1 MEFLR
6 LLLLPFAVV
15 YGLITGVRNLLFD
28 LGLLPSRRFD
38 IPVISVGNLSTGGTG
53 KTPHVEYLI
62 RLLSPLNKVSTL
74 SRGYGRRTRG
84 YLMAKAGS
92 TAANIGDEPM
102 QYFRKFPEAGV
113 HVDEKRRRGIET
125 ILKTDPDTDVIL
137 LDDAFQHRYVKP
149 GLSILLTDYHKL
161 YYKNYILPVGSLREA
176 RRGARRADII
186 VVTKTPSILS
196 PILRR
201 QIIAEI
207 KPAPHQNVYF
217 SYIRYSD
224 IVPLWSDN
232 CRNIPEKKFSQIL
245 VFAGIANTY
254 PLQDHL
260 SKMCQDL
267 TILQYPDHHQY
278 TLEDLDRIK
287 RKFDDL
293 YSRNKLLVTTEKDAM
308 RLLSPGLDEKARQLP
323 VHYLP
328 IIVEFHI
335 NDKQAFD
342 EQILNYVRTNQRKH

>member
-6 LLLLPFAVV
+6 LLLLPFSVV

-62 RLLSPLNKVSTL
+62 RLLSPLNKVCTL
-74 SRGYGRRTRG
+74 SRGYGRKTRG
-84 YLMAKAGS
+84 YLMAKAES

-102 QYFRKFPEAGV
+102 QYFRKFPKAGV

-125 ILKTDPDTDVIL
+125 ILKADPETDVIL

-161 YYKNYILPVGSLREA
+161 YYKDYILPVGSLRES
-176 RRGARRADII
+176 RRGSRRADII

-207 KPAPHQNVYF
+207 KPAPNQKVYF

-224 IVPLWSDN
+224 IVPLWSNN
-232 CRNIPEKKFSQIL
+232 CRSFPEKKFSHIL

-328 IIVEFHI
+328 IIVEFHK
-335 NDKQAFD
+335 NDKQAID

>member
-6 LLLLPFAVV
+6 LLLLPFSVV

-28 LGLLPSRRFD
+28 LGVLQSRRFD

-62 RLLSPLNKVSTL
+62 RLLSPFNKVSTL

-113 HVDEKRRRGIET
+113 HVDEKRRRGIEN
-125 ILKTDPDTDVIL
+125 ILKTAPETDVIL
-137 LDDAFQHRYVKP
+137 LDDAFQHRYVTP
-149 GLSILLTDYHKL
+149 GFSFLLTDYHKL
-161 YYKNYILPVGSLREA
+161 YYKDYILPVGSLREA
-176 RRGARRADII
+176 RRGARRADVI

-207 KPAPHQNVYF
+207 KPAPHQKVYF
-217 SYIRYSD
+217 SYIRYSE
-224 IVPLWSDN
+224 IVPLWSTGCHTLPD
-232 CRNIPEKKFSQIL
+232 KKFSHIM

-260 SKMCQDL
+260 AKMCQDL

-328 IIVEFHI
+328 IIVEFHR

>member
-6 LLLLPFAVV
+6 LLLLPFSFV
-15 YGLITGVRNLLFD
+15 YGLITGMRNLFFN
-28 LGLLPSRRFD
+28 LGILHSKKYEVPL
-38 IPVISVGNLSTGGTG
+38 ISVGNLSTGGTG

-74 SRGYGRRTRG
+74 SRGYGRRTQG
-84 YLMAKAGS
+84 YLIAKAGS
-92 TAANIGDEPM
+92 TAASIGDEPM

-113 HVDEKRRRGIET
+113 HVDEKRQRGIET
-125 ILKTDPDTDVIL
+125 ILKTEPETDVIL

-161 YYKNYILPVGSLREA
+161 YYKDYILPVGSLREA

-186 VVTKTPSILS
+186 VVTKTPGILS
-196 PILRR
+196 PILKR
-201 QIIAEI
+201 QIISEI
-207 KPAPHQNVYF
+207 KPAPHQKVYF

-224 IVPLWSDN
+224 IVPLWSTG
-232 CRNIPEKKFSQIL
+232 CKTFPEKKFSHIL
-245 VFAGIANTY
+245 IFAGIANTY

-308 RLLSPGLDEKARQLP
+308 RLLSPGLYEKARQLP

-328 IIVEFHI
+328 IVVEFHR